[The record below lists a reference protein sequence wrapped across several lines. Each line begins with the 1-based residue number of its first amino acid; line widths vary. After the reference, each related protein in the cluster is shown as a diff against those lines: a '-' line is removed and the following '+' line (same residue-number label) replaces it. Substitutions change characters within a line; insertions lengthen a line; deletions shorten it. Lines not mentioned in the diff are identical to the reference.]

1 MCEKKS
7 ADESREENSAKTE
20 CMWKHVHEK
29 MAKMNLNFMKTARRT
44 CIFFFFNIFRPLKAG
59 RQTCPTQLGF
69 W

>member
-44 CIFFFFNIFRPLKAG
+44 CIFFFL
-59 RQTCPTQLGF
+59 TCSGLSKLVVKHVQRN
-69 W
+69 